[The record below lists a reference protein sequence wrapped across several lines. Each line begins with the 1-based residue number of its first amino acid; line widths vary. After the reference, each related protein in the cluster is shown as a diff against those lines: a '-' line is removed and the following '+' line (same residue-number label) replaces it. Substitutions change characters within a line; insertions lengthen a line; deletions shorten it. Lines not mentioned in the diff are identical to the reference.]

1 MTEEEMIKLAMKESM
16 EETKTNLAQI
26 NLEEAFMKTVI
37 AMSQNEGQANGQ
49 MSIGIQFAIEN
60 GFSIEQ
66 AVEAQSIV
74 GDDPELMLSY
84 LFDKVLQK

>member
-1 MTEEEMIKLAMKESM
+1 MIKLAMKESM

>member
-1 MTEEEMIKLAMKESM
+1 MIKLAMKESM
-16 EETKTNLAQI
+16 EENKNNLANI
-26 NLEEAFMKTVI
+26 NLEDAFMKTVM
-37 AMSQNEGQANGQ
+37 AMSQNDGGGGQL
-49 MSIGIQFAIEN
+49 SIGIQFAVEN

-84 LFDKVLQK
+84 LFDKVISK

>member
-1 MTEEEMIKLAMKESM
+1 MTEEEMIKLAMKESR
-16 EETKTNLAQI
+16 EETKTKLAQI

>member
-37 AMSQNEGQANGQ
+37 AMSQNEGEANGQ

>member
-1 MTEEEMIKLAMKESM
+1 MTEEDMIKLAMKESM

>member
-1 MTEEEMIKLAMKESM
+1 
-16 EETKTNLAQI
+16 
-26 NLEEAFMKTVI
+26 
-37 AMSQNEGQANGQ
+37 

-84 LFDKVLQK
+84 LFDKVL